1 MVVER
6 LHCLWNHKYV
16 KNTGYSQTL
25 KEQVSSNHTSH
36 LLRFWLDKPK
46 SPFQHWELPWYKI
59 AWFILKKIKEKKKK
73 IAWFVPWFANSD
85 FFFLFGIYYHFLY
98 NILQYIYLF
107 TFSSIYNIIWGQ
119 PYYLRSALRITSP
132 GDT

>member
-59 AWFILKKIKEKKKK
+59 AWFIPKKNKRKLHDLSHDLLTLI
-73 IAWFVPWFANSD
+73 
-85 FFFLFGIYYHFLY
+85 FFFLFGIYCHFLY

>member
-36 LLRFWLDKPK
+36 LDFGLINLKVPYNTENFLDIKLHDL
-46 SPFQHWELPWYKI
+46 F
-59 AWFILKKIKEKKKK
+59 LKKKKEKKRKLHDLSHDLLTL
-73 IAWFVPWFANSD
+73 I
-85 FFFLFGIYYHFLY
+85 FFFFFFRFWYLLLFAI
-98 NILQYIYLF
+98 QYITIYLF
-107 TFSSIYNIIWGQ
+107 VYF
-119 PYYLRSALRITSP
+119 
-132 GDT
+132 